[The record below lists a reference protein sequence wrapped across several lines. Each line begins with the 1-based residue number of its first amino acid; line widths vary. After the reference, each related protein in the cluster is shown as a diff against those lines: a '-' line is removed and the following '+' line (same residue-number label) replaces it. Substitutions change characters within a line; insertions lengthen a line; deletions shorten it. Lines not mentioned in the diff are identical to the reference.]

1 MRSAAS
7 CAPTRQRRAAVP
19 AILHA
24 VSAERDPGFVRE
36 PYHPAREEIS
46 GICPGAS
53 RLLGDA
59 EADAP
64 AYPDFP
70 CAHHGRLRC
79 VSSSRFEQK
88 GLRW

>member
-1 MRSAAS
+1 M
-7 CAPTRQRRAAVP
+7 P